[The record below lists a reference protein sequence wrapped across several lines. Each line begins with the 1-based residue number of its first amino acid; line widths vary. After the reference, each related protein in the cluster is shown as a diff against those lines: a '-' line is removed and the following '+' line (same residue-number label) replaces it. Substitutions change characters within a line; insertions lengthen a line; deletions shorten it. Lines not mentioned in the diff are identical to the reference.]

1 MTDTTTTT
9 RKIVLN
15 WGGLMYDEEV
25 AQETGIPGLGWAI
38 DPSDSMEYWE
48 DGNRVGEPASG
59 AATMTVP
66 CFTRLEHA
74 VGYFLGRLPAKWR
87 AAEIVLPDD
96 VHTFNHEGGAA

>member
-25 AQETGIPGLGWAI
+25 AQETGIPGLCWAI
-38 DPSDSMEYWE
+38 DPSDSVEYWE
-48 DGNRVGEPASG
+48 DGNRVGEPSMFRTM
-59 AATMTVP
+59 AAP

-74 VGYFLGRLPAKWR
+74 VGYFLGHLPAEWR

-96 VHTFNHEGGAA
+96 VHTFNKKGDSA